1 MEKPTC
7 SVDTALRQAGM
18 TIKEYFLNAC
28 ELIEFHHGKDYL
40 IANPNLVGQ
49 LVIAQ
54 TNDFNTTSVTAAI
67 YTLSENIAEISASM
81 DLVSVSLDH
90 ISQKVDRLARA
101 VFPSETIGG
110 ADAVGGYVM
119 SLSEAI
125 MGNTG
130 GLVSI
135 AQSLET
141 ISEKLPCP

>member
-1 MEKPTC
+1 
-7 SVDTALRQAGM
+7 M

-40 IANPNLVGQ
+40 ITNPNLIGQ

-54 TNDFNTTSVTAAI
+54 TNDFHTTSVTAAI
-67 YTLSENIAEISASM
+67 YDLSERIGEISG
-81 DLVSVSLDH
+81 SLDTAGGRVSGSIDCVSESLDT
-90 ISQKVDRLARA
+90 ISVKVDRLARA

-141 ISEKLPCP
+141 ISEKLPCPQT